1 MLNISYYMWKIPKQ
15 IVTPNL
21 EADISR
27 LLSTEILQ
35 LFRQCTDEGKIARIR
50 RITEML
56 DFSDHLL
63 NFREYLLNV
72 NKPTIRISKGIAY
85 RDDHIQFNGHDY
97 SGCEFD
103 IEAFVYYTYVSVIDT
118 SMAKSTTYVSPKS
131 FFENSIHEV
140 NTTKAKVLTLCDE
153 YNKTHGLSRNF
164 KEVFTTRI
172 SHELQEKF
180 ANGIMV
186 LSEERKTDYTKA
198 EIDKCWAEWQK
209 KDVKNRMKKI
219 ASCLY
224 SIRSSY
230 THSNIRSFIP
240 SLCWDRETL
249 SHNTKYLIQND
260 MDLLKMLKSVI
271 LELCKELLSS
281 KG

>member
-1 MLNISYYMWKIPKQ
+1 MWKIPKQ
-15 IVTPNL
+15 ITTPNI
-21 EADISR
+21 EDDIER

-35 LFRQCTDEGKIARIR
+35 LFKLCEDNEKKMRLHRIV
-50 RITEML
+50 EML
-56 DFSDHLL
+56 DFADHLM
-63 NFREYLLNV
+63 NFREYLLNI

-85 RDDHIQFNGHDY
+85 RDDYIQFNGHDY

-118 SMAKSTTYVSPKS
+118 SMAKSATYVSPKS
-131 FFENSIHEV
+131 FFEKSIHEV

-153 YNKTHGLSRNF
+153 YNKIYGLSRNF

-172 SHELQEKF
+172 SYQLQEKF

-186 LSEERKTDYTKA
+186 LSDERKTYYTKA
-198 EIDKCWAEWQK
+198 EIDKRLAEWQK
-209 KDVKNRMKKI
+209 KDVNDRMKKI
-219 ASCLY
+219 ANCLY

-240 SLCWDRETL
+240 SICWKGEIL

-260 MDLLKMLKSVI
+260 MDLLEMLKSVI

>member
-1 MLNISYYMWKIPKQ
+1 MWKIPKQ

-21 EADISR
+21 ETDISR

-35 LFRQCTDEGKIARIR
+35 LFRQCTDNGKKDRIR

-63 NFREYLLNV
+63 NFREYLISI
-72 NKPTIRISKGIAY
+72 NKPTIREENGKVF
-85 RDDHIQFNGHDY
+85 RDDHIQFNEHDY

-118 SMAKSTTYVSPKS
+118 SMAKSATYVSPKS
-131 FFENSIHEV
+131 FFEKSIHEV
-140 NTTKAKVLTLCDE
+140 NTTRAEVLTLCDE
-153 YNKTHGLSRNF
+153 YNKTYGLSRNF

-180 ANGIMV
+180 ANAIMV

-219 ASCLY
+219 ANCLY

-240 SLCWDRETL
+240 SLCWEGETL

-260 MDLLKMLKSVI
+260 MDLLEMLKSII
-271 LELCKELLSS
+271 LELCKELLSL
-281 KG
+281 KE